1 MSQVRSRTSSKS
13 RTRQLWKKMGGV
25 ISFISLR
32 HHNESHLT
40 PSKQVR
46 TRNGLV
52 EGFRIKID
60 DDREVDLFLGIP
72 FAKPPVGDLRFKN
85 PEHTEDWDGVK
96 KCVRFGPRAPQA
108 DFFWERFTLGVG
120 KSEDC
125 LYLNVFSPT
134 WKAEEVS
141 NGLHPVMVYV
151 HGGGFLIDS
160 AVKYGDEGIA
170 KYLCRHGVVVVTIQY
185 RLGLLGFFSTG
196 DQVCPGNLGLWDMTM
211 ALQWVRDNVHAFGG
225 DPRKVT
231 VFGQSAGGV
240 SVDLLSLSPHSRDLF
255 HQVVPMAGNG
265 ECEWSTVGKNRLVH
279 ACRDFAYRKCWD
291 EKQARDENASES
303 MLAFL
308 RTKKEKEFEKRL
320 LTRKGVDVS
329 KIGLDLAPVIGTKP
343 SDFLPKS
350 IEELRKEAPKKN
362 IMVGT
367 CEHEGLLF
375 ASLGPSNFDEKG
387 IDKLLALLIT
397 EENHEDFEALRE
409 EAKKLY
415 LKKESEEEDDKEV
428 AARGYIQLYSDLF
441 VNNGTYNYAE
451 KMTKLGNKVFMY
463 SFDYCNPRSF
473 GILSLRAPFRAAT
486 HCTELAYIFGVS
498 IVFNYKYNEADKAML
513 DLMTR
518 MWTNFAKYGN
528 PNGQYEDSTVFD
540 FKWEPTNKENLT
552 QFLVINDK
560 KCEMQTVYQDNR
572 AEFWKKIKISSKN
585 G

>member
-1 MSQVRSRTSSKS
+1 MSTIEKPKKTKKS
-13 RTRQLWKKMGGV
+13 RARRVFKKMGGV

-32 HHNESHLT
+32 HHGEHNMV
-40 PSKQVR
+40 PSRQVR

-52 EGFRIKID
+52 EGFRLKID
-60 DDREVDLFLGIP
+60 GEKEVDLFLGIP
-72 FAKPPVGDLRFKN
+72 FAKPPVGELRFKN
-85 PEHTEDWDGVK
+85 PEHAEDWDGVK
-96 KCVRFGPRAPQA
+96 KCIRFGPRAPQA

-125 LYLNVFSPT
+125 LYLNVFAPT

-196 DQVCPGNLGLWDMTM
+196 DEVCPGNLGLWDMTM

-231 VFGQSAGGV
+231 VFGQSAGGA
-240 SVDLLSLSPHSRDLF
+240 SVDLLSISPHSKDLF
-255 HQVVPMAGNG
+255 HQVIPMAGNA
-265 ECEWSTVGKNRLVH
+265 ECEWSTVGKNRLTH

-291 EKQARDENASES
+291 DKENIEQNPSEN
-303 MLAFL
+303 MLSFL
-308 RTKKEKEFEKRL
+308 RTKKDKEFEKRL

-329 KIGLDLAPVIGTKP
+329 KIGLDLAPVIGSKP

-350 IEELRKEAPKKN
+350 LDDLRKEAPKKN
-362 IMVGT
+362 IMIGT

-375 ASLGPSNFDEKG
+375 ASLGPNNFDEKG

-397 EENHEDFEALRE
+397 EENHQNFEELRE
-409 EAKKLY
+409 EAKALY
-415 LKKESEEEDDKEV
+415 MKKDEEDKE
-428 AARGYIQLYSDLF
+428 AITKGYIELYSDIF
-441 VNNGTYNYAE
+441 VNNGTYIYAE
-451 KMTKLGNKVFMY
+451 KMTELGNRVFMY

-498 IVFNYKYNEADKAML
+498 IVFNYRYNEADNHML

-540 FKWEPTNKENLT
+540 FKWDSTNKENPT
-552 QFLVINDK
+552 QFLKITDK
-560 KCEMQTVYQDNR
+560 KCEMQQIYHNQR
-572 AEFWKKIKISSKN
+572 AEFWKKIRISAKN
-585 G
+585 S